1 MGFGGGGL
9 LLSQGLLEKRRA
21 AYGKCLDVAPWSVG
35 LKAQRQSADG
45 DAGGDWVKQK
55 PARISI
61 CFCPFRVTAATT
73 SLSLL
78 SWRI

>member
-45 DAGGDWVKQK
+45 DAGGDWVK
-55 PARISI
+55 
-61 CFCPFRVTAATT
+61 
-73 SLSLL
+73 
-78 SWRI
+78 